1 MVTVLAYLNDV
12 EEGGGTDFPE
22 LGVTVKAKR
31 GDVVVFHNTLSETPA
46 PKHPKIHQKSLHA
59 GMPVLK
65 GEKWMV
71 NLWFRENL
79 RY

>member
-1 MVTVLAYLNDV
+1 MVTVLVYLNDV

-22 LGVTVKAKR
+22 LGVTVTAKK
-31 GDVVVFHNTLSETPA
+31 GDVVVFHNVINETPVA
-46 PKHPKIHQKSLHA
+46 SHPKIHPKSLHA
-59 GMPVLK
+59 GMPVIK